1 MQLKKGGWGVAPK
14 PHKVTSQIYNSH
26 LNNVAGLSSL
36 FINFEMFKIYLKKL
50 ILWAIVS
57 FMYTVALLD
66 VAQNLSMSYLCNS
79 KKKDIIN
86 KK

>member
-1 MQLKKGGWGVAPK
+1 
-14 PHKVTSQIYNSH
+14 
-26 LNNVAGLSSL
+26 
-36 FINFEMFKIYLKKL
+36 
-50 ILWAIVS
+50 
-57 FMYTVALLD
+57 MYTVALLD